1 VEVKRGMTEKGHDM
15 IKAYSDLAGIS
26 SHYNYFG
33 GADLS
38 IAKTQRANA
47 AS

>member
-1 VEVKRGMTEKGHDM
+1 MTAKGHDM
-15 IKAYSDLAGIS
+15 IKELAGIS
-26 SHYNYFG
+26 IYYDCFVR
-33 GADLS
+33 ADIL

>member
-1 VEVKRGMTEKGHDM
+1 MTAKGHDL
-15 IKAYSDLAGIS
+15 IKDYSDLAGIS
-26 SHYNYFG
+26 IYYNYFG
-33 GADLS
+33 GADLL